1 VIYVT
6 HGGVVMLLVSL
17 LGVARGELPGVG
29 RARGGLGV
37 RADDEEWSV
46 AARDEWCMRAWATR
60 LPAHGGH
67 MFDQMA

>member
-1 VIYVT
+1 MIYVT

-29 RARGGLGV
+29 RARSGLRV
-37 RADDEEWSV
+37 RADGEEWSV
-46 AARDEWCMRAWATR
+46 AARDEWCMRVWATR
-60 LPAHGGH
+60 LSTYGGH